1 MITVIGLDGSPLSR
15 RAAEAVA
22 GATLLVGGRRHLA
35 AVGATTSPR
44 VIVLG
49 PLRPALDALA
59 AHDGEA
65 VVLASGDPGF
75 FGIVRALRERGLGCE
90 VLPATS
96 SVTLA
101 FARAG
106 LPWDDAVVVSAH
118 GRELRAAVN
127 VCRAYPKVAVLTGP
141 GQGPAEIGAALACW
155 PRRLLV
161 AEDLGGPDE
170 RITDCTPADAAARTW
185 TDPNVVLIPGRPGP
199 TRSSPP
205 RRRRSHPSHAR
216 PEPSAPP
223 RQPHAGAAVSS

>member
-1 MITVIGLDGSPLSR
+1 MGRVD
-15 RAAEAVA
+15 
-22 GATLLVGGRRHLA
+22 GGRREPA
-35 AVGATTSPR
+35 RGTTVATTTVPR

-59 AHDGEA
+59 AHDGDA

-96 SVTLA
+96 SIALA

-118 GRELRAAVN
+118 GRDLRAAVN

-141 GQGPAEIGAALACW
+141 GQGPAEIGAALTGW

-161 AEDLGGPDE
+161 AEDLGGADE
-170 RITDCTPADAAARTW
+170 RITECTPADSAARTW
-185 TDPNVVLIPGRPGP
+185 TDPNVVL
-199 TRSSPP
+199 SLASPDPPPPPASPQPRQPHPPPQPHP
-205 RRRRSHPSHAR
+205 RRRRVRDQTIGVAR
-216 PEPSAPP
+216 AAPI
-223 RQPHAGAAVSS
+223 V